1 MQTLAA
7 GEEDSIR
14 QVIWEA
20 MLTADLN
27 VRYWAH
33 LSRRY
38 SMWDKCIKILLALAS
53 SATVASWSFWN
64 EVDILWKGFFCCFSS
79 HCNCVSIFE
88 FGEKNWRNIQFKRKM
103 VANKQGI

>member
-1 MQTLAA
+1 
-7 GEEDSIR
+7 
-14 QVIWEA
+14 

-64 EVDILWKGFFCCFSS
+64 EVDILWKGFSA
-79 HCNCVSIFE
+79 VSAAIAIVFPFLSLE
-88 FGEKNWRNIQFKRKM
+88 KKNWRNIQFKRKM